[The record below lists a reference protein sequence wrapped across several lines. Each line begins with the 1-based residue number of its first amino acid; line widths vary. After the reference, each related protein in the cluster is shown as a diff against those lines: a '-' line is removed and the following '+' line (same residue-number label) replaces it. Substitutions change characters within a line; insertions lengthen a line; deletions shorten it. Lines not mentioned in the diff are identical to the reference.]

1 MCGSPEMESYE
12 EFCLQSLTILQEQR
26 KFKKMTCEPPCSLK
40 ACSVIRFYGRAVLS
54 PLVGTDIT
62 TDNPEN

>member
-1 MCGSPEMESYE
+1 
-12 EFCLQSLTILQEQR
+12 
-26 KFKKMTCEPPCSLK
+26 MTCEPPCSLK

-62 TDNPEN
+62 TDNPAEVSSSYIYSKLYLIAPYWLWFQQGMQLA